1 MKSIFLILIFLS
13 FSLTSCNSEETKVN
27 ETKLK
32 SVFNS
37 ETSTNLSTTN
47 KLSKNNQNQNN
58 MENNTNLDDNSSNN
72 LESSKIEEAIFAAGC
87 FWCVEAVFQRVE
99 GVISQESGYIGGKI
113 KNPTYEQICTGTTD
127 HAEAIRIKFNPNVIS
142 YDELLEIFWTTH
154 DPTTLNRQG
163 NDVGTQYRS
172 AIFYTNNSQKEK
184 AEFYLKRLNEELTFG
199 KKVVTE
205 ITKASEFYIAEK
217 YHQDYYN
224 QNSNQSYCAFV
235 IAPKIEKLN
244 KVFKH
249 KLKKK

>member
-1 MKSIFLILIFLS
+1 MKTTLVIILFLTFN
-13 FSLTSCNSEETKVN
+13 LTSCDSEESKVS

-37 ETSTNLSTTN
+37 EKSNINQKNT
-47 KLSKNNQNQNN
+47 NNQNQKN
-58 MENNTNLDDNSSNN
+58 MENKTNLNNNLDDKSNN
-72 LESSKIEEAIFAAGC
+72 IDSSKIEEAIFAAGC
-87 FWCVEAVFQRVE
+87 FWCVEAVFQRVD

-127 HAEAIRIKFNPNVIS
+127 HAEAIRIKFNPNIIS

-172 AIFYTNNSQKEK
+172 AVFYTNDSQKEK
-184 AEFYLKRLNEELTFG
+184 AEFYLKKLNEELIFG

-205 ITKASEFYIAEK
+205 ITKESEFYIAEK
-217 YHQDYYN
+217 YHQNYYN

>member
-1 MKSIFLILIFLS
+1 MRTTFVIILILTFN
-13 FSLTSCNSEETKVN
+13 LTSCESQEAKVN

-37 ETSTNLSTTN
+37 EKSN
-47 KLSKNNQNQNN
+47 KSQDNSKNN
-58 MENNTNLDDNSSNN
+58 METQEIKTQIANDNIQDTSN
-72 LESSKIEEAIFAAGC
+72 IEEAIFAAGC

-127 HAEAIRIKFNPNVIS
+127 HAEAIRIKFNPNIIS

-154 DPTTLNRQG
+154 DPTTLNQQG
-163 NDVGTQYRS
+163 NDKGTQYRS
-172 AIFYTNNSQKEK
+172 AIFYTNESQKEK

-217 YHQDYYN
+217 YHQNYYN

-249 KLKKK
+249 KLKKN